1 MYRTKFNRIFQSLV
15 LIALATFAITPALA
29 FDNNNGPDLPEECG
43 SIRVPEGN
51 KLAFHAY
58 AKGVQIYKWNLIT
71 QKWDLLAPQAGL
83 FAEDNYFGEIGSHY
97 AGPTWE
103 SKSGSK
109 VEGRR
114 VLGTGCTPDPT
125 AIAWILLS
133 KFRTEGAGI
142 FAKVTYIQRV
152 NTIGGLVPLEPGLVD
167 GETKQIPYTAE
178 YYFYRAENPSSN

>member
-1 MYRTKFNRIFQSLV
+1 MYRTSFNRTFQSLV
-15 LIALATFAITPALA
+15 LIALLAFAVTPALA
-29 FDNNNGPDLPEECG
+29 FDNTNGPDLPEECS
-43 SIRVPEGN
+43 SIRVAEGN

-83 FAEDNYFGEIGSHY
+83 FAEDNYFGEVGSHY

-109 VEGRR
+109 VVGRR

-125 AIAWILLS
+125 AIPWILLE
-133 KFRTEGAGI
+133 KVTAQGPGI
-142 FAKVTYIQRV
+142 FGSVTFIQRV
-152 NTIGGLVPLEPGLVD
+152 NTTGGNAPSEPGAVD
-167 GETKQIPYTAE
+167 GEVKEVAYTAE
-178 YYFYRAENPSSN
+178 YYFYRAENPNSN